1 MPLWPD
7 RVDPSRAGL
16 TDAELLSL
24 AYQDVLDANDVAL
37 LEATGLRVLTA
48 SEADL
53 EGLTENERTLSEG
66 TVVSPEGSFLRI
78 NPVLWAEVAEAREND
93 ENRAAALKRF
103 GPRVPLPFWLVFAE
117 PTPRALLFAVPDELD
132 EDDFINFPDVDEV
145 NEWADVSEEMLAQ
158 LAKAVLITGLPAQLY
173 APTYIRGSN
182 LRDLVERPLRPLSE
196 WLAAYPHLV
205 NPALGGKGETP
216 EESELLEQL
225 ADGRVPFWEA
235 LVMPPGFEPPPN
247 NQHGEPDTWEGARR
261 LAELGFFETQ
271 RLDPDVDRYALA
283 RFGTRTPDAWARSDF
298 AELIPHDSSA

>member
-1 MPLWPD
+1 LWPD

-53 EGLTENERTLSEG
+53 EGLTENERTLAEG
-66 TVVSPEGSFLRI
+66 TVISPEGSFLRI

-117 PTPRALLFAVPDELD
+117 PTPRALLFAMPDELD

-145 NEWADVSEEMLAQ
+145 NEWADVSEETL
-158 LAKAVLITGLPAQLY
+158 T
-173 APTYIRGSN
+173 
-182 LRDLVERPLRPLSE
+182 
-196 WLAAYPHLV
+196 
-205 NPALGGKGETP
+205 
-216 EESELLEQL
+216 
-225 ADGRVPFWEA
+225 
-235 LVMPPGFEPPPN
+235 
-247 NQHGEPDTWEGARR
+247 
-261 LAELGFFETQ
+261 
-271 RLDPDVDRYALA
+271 
-283 RFGTRTPDAWARSDF
+283 
-298 AELIPHDSSA
+298 